1 MEFLKQDMS
10 ARCDAGDEGSFTF
23 ADVFSG
29 CGGLSLGLVN
39 AGWKGCFAIEKN
51 SDAFST
57 FVGNFVQGGVP
68 GHRFDWPA
76 WLPCAAISATE
87 FLSMHG
93 DCLRAMKG
101 QLTLLA
107 GGPPC
112 QGFSLAGRRTQ
123 SDPRNVLTDD
133 YIELVKLLEPRFLLI
148 ENVKGFTLPFR
159 KGVDDHHENI
169 PYSLKVTERLK
180 QARYKVYSSVIDL
193 SKFGVP
199 QSRNRFILIAI
210 KEGDAALEMLGNDSP
225 IDFLHSFRKQFLKY
239 KRLPMKKLISARDAI
254 GDLETHGRK
263 LVPCT
268 DSPNK
273 SYVQVD
279 YLEGEFRS
287 PFIKLMRKGVKSAP
301 NSLRLARHAEATV
314 EQFKSIMDT
323 CMQGRTLSKSD
334 RERLG
339 INKHALTPLEAS
351 MPSATIT
358 TLPDDILHYSEPRI
372 LTARENARLQT
383 FPDTFQFHGKYTTG
397 GASRKADCPRY
408 TQIGNAVPP
417 LFAEAV
423 GLVLKRLA
431 SRR

>member
-1 MEFLKQDMS
+1 MN
-10 ARCDAGDEGSFTF
+10 ARCDATDEGFTF
-23 ADVFSG
+23 ADVFAG

-39 AGWKGCFAIEKN
+39 AGWKGRFAIEKN
-51 SDAFST
+51 PDAFST
-57 FVGNFVQGGVP
+57 FVGNLVQGGKP
-68 GHRFDWPA
+68 KRRFDWPA
-76 WLPCAAISATE
+76 WLPCVAISATE
-87 FLSMHG
+87 FLSTHG
-93 DCLRAMKG
+93 DHLRAMKG

-159 KGVDDHHENI
+159 KDVGDHQESI
-169 PYSLKVTERLK
+169 PYSLRVTERLE
-180 QARYKVYSSVIDL
+180 QAGYKVYSSVVDL

-199 QSRNRFILIAI
+199 QFRNRFILIAI
-210 KEGDAALEMLGNDSP
+210 KEGDAALEVLGNDSP
-225 IDFLHSFRKQFLKY
+225 IDFLHSFREKFLKH
-239 KRLPMKKLISARDAI
+239 KRLPTRGYISARDAI
-254 GDLETHGRK
+254 GDFETQSRK
-263 LVPCT
+263 LVPCN
-268 DSPNK
+268 DSPYK
-273 SYVQVD
+273 SYLQVD
-279 YLEGEFRS
+279 YLESEFRS
-287 PFIKLMRKGVKSAP
+287 PFIKLMRKGVNSTPP
-301 NSLRLARHAEATV
+301 NSLRLARHAGTTV
-314 EQFKSIMDT
+314 DQFKAIMAT
-323 CMQGRTLSKSD
+323 CMQGKTISKTD

-339 INKHALTPLEAS
+339 INKHALTPLGAS

-358 TLPDDILHYSEPRI
+358 TLPDDMLHYSEPRI

-397 GASRKADCPRY
+397 GASRKTDCPRY

-423 GLVLKRLA
+423 GHVLKRLA